1 MAPSWELV
9 PCPPA
14 GWVDSFTGWA
24 PGLRWCSQILPSLL
38 VTMAPERSPALTYAW
53 RIPSHVPSASTK
65 TCFTFPT
72 MLRVNFF
79 CTLQGTS
86 AFVTASP
93 LPFLYPLFISVS
105 YFTIKRE
112 YHPVSQKKNKNVCL
126 ITVAFYLVHTEPN
139 YLM

>member
-1 MAPSWELV
+1 MAPSWVLV
-9 PCPPA
+9 PYPSA

-24 PGLRWCSQILPSLL
+24 AGLRWCSQILPSLL
-38 VTMAPERSPALTYAW
+38 VTMAPSHAW
-53 RIPSHVPSASTK
+53 RIPSCTICVYQDLFH
-65 TCFTFPT
+65 FPP
-72 MLRVNFF
+72 NA
-79 CTLQGTS
+79 QGQFLLHL
-86 AFVTASP
+86 AFVTPSP